1 MIVALQYRPDNWQEE
16 LRQKGTAA
24 REQIVQ
30 QFTAPAVTQRQ
41 PLTYRPDPEQLREQ
55 EVRDQVF
62 SMSNPWTIRNKI
74 TELATPKK
82 YVPTEPFEFDPFK
95 RAAALTKQPER
106 KTLPGMIQI
115 PEMHYKTNSTPW
127 QQFVENLQDL
137 PIYRAGAT
145 LQEGIKNATSLK
157 EPTFKESTGNPK
169 FDKILRAIGGGGAE
183 LTNGLMA
190 GGPAMGS
197 GVIAGKVSQQAATK
211 MPAVASRIVG
221 GAAEGAVTNV
231 ATGMA
236 NNQTDPGEIANLA
249 VTGAALGGGLSGVVE
264 GIAKIPAA
272 VRYAKEAPLR
282 KEIDSFIE
290 RTNAPAESVSAPPA
304 TRIERNIS
312 GSSAAVDSKGIELAG
327 NLNRYERLQQQYGQ
341 AVNDQ
346 YQYLKQ
352 SMAERGGVRQGGLV
366 QNADGEVT
374 GRFGRQSENPR
385 WYRDFFADQG
395 RKPSDKELR
404 QLAVKHVNEGFAD
417 DMGDVPPWRP
427 ADIEDIDGEL
437 AAIKQAAPTIADPAE
452 RAAVQQVA
460 DSLQASRDQIK
471 RQLPEG
477 SQARVAMPVP
487 GGAGAVPAAG
497 AVSAG
502 GKTISR
508 VQVVESIR
516 KNLGAT
522 IDTGRMGV
530 SRQKVLGLYKTQ
542 PEVIRTGYAEDL
554 DTIAHEVGH
563 HLEKK
568 FSLKQNRQLEQEL
581 LDMMDQVGVHN
592 YRQYPRS
599 EWFDEG
605 IAEFFRVY
613 LADPQ
618 QAKQLAPRFGAFLNS
633 TLPAKMQRGLV
644 RVQKDMQTW
653 LQQGDYEQAKGLI
666 EMAGGKK
673 QRRWNWNKF
682 YTQSFDDLHP
692 LKLAELALT
701 GKIGQGAKSIY
712 KLARLSRG
720 IPERA
725 KMAITRGVF
734 DSQGNKLSEGMA
746 KIVRPLEEIGMSE
759 HDFATYLAVRHAID
773 LRRLGKE
780 TPFTPAQMSEVMSR
794 WDNNPIVQEAHQE
807 IKKYNNALLS
817 ILQEAGI
824 VSSKSVREMKF
835 KYPNYVPFMRYF
847 DDDGVAGFKNG
858 GYGASK
864 AFANITTPIRKM
876 SEEGSQ
882 RSIINP
888 FESMIKNTFLV
899 MNAAAK
905 NKVGQR
911 LAALADVDG
920 AGVWVERV
928 PGQKSGKEHIIDVYQ
943 DGKKIAYKV
952 RNPDLYNAML
962 SLDEESTNSLLR
974 FLGGAAGMLRA
985 GATLTPEFIIRNAFR
1000 DVVGAIINSTK
1011 YGFNPLDFFKGL
1023 THTIGKTDVFEK
1035 FVNSGGAMG
1044 TMMSLDRDANREAMQ
1059 AVFRQSWRDKA
1070 ATTIT
1075 SPAEL
1080 AKLLSGYKALKG
1092 TVGLLRKGAEISELS
1107 TKVGTFN
1114 KVLNKTGDIEEAAY
1128 TAKDLMDFNRAGS
1141 AIRSANRSIAFL
1153 NAALQGTD
1161 KTVRSFWGSQLTDL
1175 ETKSSFLVRVFTTLV
1190 LPAAGIYW
1198 WNRTQLS
1205 PEERATFENI
1215 PQKQKD
1221 NFFIIGIPGTGEFA
1235 RIPKPFEAGM
1245 LFATSTERFL
1255 GWLEENDPEAFD
1267 GYAKTTLQSFT
1278 PPVLFTALTPLLEAI
1293 TNHSFFRDAPVVPM
1307 GEQRFEKKDQYG
1319 VYTSELS
1326 KEIGSF
1332 MAKIGLGETN
1342 LASPRII
1349 DNTISGYGAGLA
1361 NYGVDMID
1369 AGINAARGG
1378 KEVPLPKLK
1387 ATEQP
1392 VARSFFVKTS
1402 GGGQVREDFYKD
1414 WDKLSKKKASADYN
1428 ETEMQPEDAKD
1439 YSRMKPYQKQIAKL
1453 QKQYK
1458 EILAAKDVQ
1467 AEHKRRR
1474 LDELDAKMNAAA
1486 KKALGK

>member
-1 MIVALQYRPDNWQEE
+1 MASKYDRVRPISGGQAAGGSPAGASKYAGVQAVYASQAPIRTAEERAIGQHALAM
-16 LRQKGTAA
+16 T
-24 REQIVQ
+24 
-30 QFTAPAVTQRQ
+30 
-41 PLTYRPDPEQLREQ
+41 
-55 EVRDQVF
+55 
-62 SMSNPWTIRNKI
+62 NPWTIQQNLK
-74 TELATPKK
+74 EMAKPKAPASTP
-82 YVPTEPFEFDPFK
+82 EPFEFDPIK
-95 RAAALTKQPER
+95 RGAQIKAAGGNGN
-106 KTLPGMIQI
+106 KTLPGMIEV
-115 PEMHYKTNSTPW
+115 PDVHYTTNTTKA
-127 QQFVENLQDL
+127 QQLVEKLKDL
-137 PIYRAGAT
+137 PLYRAGEVF
-145 LQEGIKNATSLK
+145 QEGNYNASVLEA
-157 EPTFKESTGNPK
+157 EPRLSATTGNPA
-169 FDKILRAIGGGGAE
+169 FDRFLRGAGGGLSE
-183 LTNGLMA
+183 LTRGLMA
-190 GGPAMGS
+190 GGPAMGG
-197 GVIAGKVSQQAATK
+197 GVIAGQVERAAAGRL
-211 MPAVASRIVG
+211 PGAAGRILG
-221 GAAEGAVTNV
+221 GAAEGAATNT

-236 NNQTDPGEIANLA
+236 MGQTDGDEIAKLA
-249 VTGAALGGGLSGVVE
+249 GTGAVLGAGLRGLVE
-264 GIAKIPAA
+264 GAMQIPRA
-272 VRYAKEAPLR
+272 VRYAQQAPLR
-282 KEIDSFIE
+282 KEIEAFVE
-290 RTNAPAESVSAPPA
+290 RTNAPRAEGEVVAPPA
-304 TRIERNIS
+304 ARIERNIS
-312 GSSAAVDSKGIELAG
+312 GPAVSDPGVELAN
-327 NLNRYERLQQQYGQ
+327 NLSRHDRLQQQYAK
-341 AVNDQ
+341 AVEDQ
-346 YQYLKQ
+346 YQYLKE
-352 SMAERGGVRQGGLV
+352 SMASRGGVRQGGLV

-385 WYRDFFADQG
+385 WYRDFFAENG
-395 RKPSDKELR
+395 RKPTDKDLR
-404 QLAVKHVNEGFAD
+404 QIATKHVNEGFAD

-427 ADIEDIDGEL
+427 ADIEDIDAEL
-437 AAIKQAAPTIADPAE
+437 ATIRQAAPAIADPAE

-477 SQARVAMPVP
+477 SQARVA
-487 GGAGAVPAAG
+487 GAGSAG
-497 AVSAG
+497 AAPGAG
-502 GKTISR
+502 TAASGKTISR

-522 IDTGRMGV
+522 IDTGRMGI

-563 HLEKK
+563 HLDKK
-568 FSLKQNRQLEQEL
+568 FGLKQNRALEQEL
-581 LDMMDQVGVHN
+581 LNMMDQVGVHD

-618 QAKQLAPRFGAFLNS
+618 RAKQLAPRFGAFLNS

-653 LQQGDYEQAKGLI
+653 MQQGDYEQAKGLI

-673 QRRWNWNKF
+673 QRRWNWSKF
-682 YTQSFDDLHP
+682 YTQAFDDLNP
-692 LKLAELALT
+692 LRFAELALT
-701 GKIGQGAKSIY
+701 GKIEQGAKSLY

-720 IPERA
+720 VPERA
-725 KMAITRGVF
+725 KMAITRGIF

-746 KIVRPLEEIGMSE
+746 NIVRPLEEIGMSE

-794 WDNNPIVQEAHQE
+794 WDGNPVVQKAHQQ
-807 IKKYNNALLS
+807 IMQYNDALLS
-817 ILQEAGI
+817 ILQDAGV
-824 VSSKSVREMKF
+824 VSKQGVQEMKRL
-835 KYPNYVPFMRYF
+835 YPNYVPFMRYF

-899 MNAAAK
+899 MNSAAK

-911 LAALADVDG
+911 LAALADVEG
-920 AGVWVERV
+920 AGAWVERV

-943 DGKKIAYKV
+943 DGNKVAYKV

-962 SLDEESTNSLLR
+962 SLDDEKLTGLIRFVAGTAANLLR
-974 FLGGAAGMLRA
+974 S

-1000 DVVGAIINSTK
+1000 DVVGAIVNSSK
-1011 YGFNPLDFFKGL
+1011 YGFNPIDFFKGL
-1023 THTIGKTDVFEK
+1023 AHTVGKTEVFEK

-1044 TMMSLDRDANREAMQ
+1044 TMMSLDRDASREAMQ
-1059 AVFRQSWRDKA
+1059 AVFRQSWRDK
-1070 ATTIT
+1070 TMKTVS

-1092 TVGLLRKGAEISELS
+1092 TIGLLRQGAELSELS
-1107 TKVGTFN
+1107 TKVGAFN
-1114 KVLNKTGDIEEAAY
+1114 KVLKKTGDIEEAAY

-1141 AIRSANRSIAFL
+1141 RMRNANQIIAFL
-1153 NAALQGTD
+1153 NASLQGTD
-1161 KTVRSFWGSQLTDL
+1161 KMRRAFLENPLSFSVRAITALTI
-1175 ETKSSFLVRVFTTLV
+1175 
-1190 LPAAGIYW
+1190 PAGMIHL

-1205 PEERATFENI
+1205 PEERAKYENI
-1215 PQKQKD
+1215 PQFQKD
-1221 NFFIIGIPGTGEFA
+1221 NFFIIGIPGTGEFV

-1255 GWLEENDPEAFD
+1255 DWLEENDPEAYD
-1267 GYAKTTLQSFT
+1267 GYAWTAVGSIA
-1278 PPVLFTALTPLLEAI
+1278 PPVMITALTPLLEAI
-1293 TNHSFFRDAPVVPM
+1293 SNYSFFRKAPVVPM

-1332 MAKIGLGETN
+1332 MAQIGLGETN

-1378 KEVPLPKLK
+1378 REVPLPKLK

-1402 GGGQVREDFYKD
+1402 GGGQVRDDFYKD
-1414 WDKLSKKKASADYN
+1414 WDKLSKKRASADFN
-1428 ETEMQPEDAKD
+1428 ETEMKPEDAQK
-1439 YSRMKPYQKQIAKL
+1439 YARMKPYQKQIAKL

-1458 EILAAKDVQ
+1458 EVLKAKDVQ
-1467 AEHKRRR
+1467 AENKRRR
-1474 LDELDAKMNAAA
+1474 LDELDAMMNEAA

>member
-1 MIVALQYRPDNWQEE
+1 MASKYAGVKPLQTNQSANKENGSTSRYAGVQAVYAQDAPIRTPEE
-16 LRQKGTAA
+16 RAIG
-24 REQIVQ
+24 
-30 QFTAPAVTQRQ
+30 
-41 PLTYRPDPEQLREQ
+41 EQL
-55 EVRDQVF
+55 F
-62 SMSNPWTIRNKI
+62 SMTNPWTVKKN
-74 TELATPKK
+74 LDYMATPKAPA
-82 YVPTEPFEFDPFK
+82 YTPEPFELDPFK

-127 QQFVENLQDL
+127 QQFVEELQDL

-197 GVIAGKVSQQAATK
+197 GVIAGKVEQAAATK
-211 MPAVASRIVG
+211 LPGVAARILG
-221 GAAEGAVTNV
+221 GAAEGSVTNV

-272 VRYAKEAPLR
+272 VRYAKQAPLR

-290 RTNAPAESVSAPPA
+290 RTNAPAAAESVSAPPA
-304 TRIERNIS
+304 ARIERNIS

-341 AVNDQ
+341 AVEDQ

-352 SMAERGGVRQGGLV
+352 SMVERGGVRQGGLV

-385 WYRDFFADQG
+385 WYRDFFAEKG

-427 ADIEDIDGEL
+427 TEIEDIDGEL
-437 AAIKQAAPTIADPAE
+437 AAIKQAAPTIVDPAE
-452 RAAVQQVA
+452 RAALQQVA
-460 DSLQASRDQIK
+460 DSLQVSRDQIK

-477 SQARVAMPVP
+477 SQARVAVPVP
-487 GGAGAVPAAG
+487 GGAGAVPATG

-530 SRQKVLGLYKTQ
+530 SRQKVLGFYKVK

-581 LDMMDQVGVHN
+581 LDMMDTVGVHD

-618 QAKQLAPRFGAFLNS
+618 QAKQLAPRFGDFLNS

-644 RVQKDMQTW
+644 RVQKDIQTW

-666 EMAGGKK
+666 EMSGGQK
-673 QRRWNWNKF
+673 QRRWTWSKF
-682 YTQSFDDLHP
+682 YTQMVDDLNP
-692 LKLAELALT
+692 MKLAELALT
-701 GKIGQGAKSIY
+701 GKVEQGAKSLY

-720 IPERA
+720 VPERA
-725 KMAITRGVF
+725 KMAITRGIF

-746 KIVRPLEEIGMSE
+746 QIVRPLEQIGMSE
-759 HDFATYLAVRHAID
+759 HDFATYLSVKHAID

-794 WDNNPIVQEAHQE
+794 WDGNPIVRKAHQQ
-807 IKKYNNALLS
+807 IMQYNDALLS
-817 ILQEAGI
+817 ILQDAGV
-824 VSSKSVREMKF
+824 VSKQGIQEMKRL
-835 KYPNYVPFMRYF
+835 YPNYVPFMRYF

-876 SEEGSQ
+876 TEEGSQ

-899 MNAAAK
+899 VNSAAK

-920 AGVWVERV
+920 AGAWVERV
-928 PGQKSGKEHIIDVYQ
+928 PGQKSGKEHIIDVYEN
-943 DGKKIAYKV
+943 GKKIAYKV

-962 SLDEESTNSLLR
+962 SLDDESTNSLLR

-1000 DVVGAIINSTK
+1000 DVVGAIINSSK
-1011 YGFNPLDFFKGL
+1011 YGFTPIDFFKGL
-1023 THTIGKTDVFEK
+1023 GHVVGKTDVYEK

-1044 TMMSLDRDANREAMQ
+1044 TMMSLDRDASREAMQ

-1070 ATTIT
+1070 ATTVT

-1092 TVGLLRKGAEISELS
+1092 TVGLLRAGAEISELS
-1107 TKVGTFN
+1107 TKVGVFN
-1114 KVLNKTGDIEEAAY
+1114 KALSKTGDIEEAAY

-1153 NAALQGTD
+1153 NASLQGTD
-1161 KTVRSFWGSQLTDL
+1161 KMVRAFK
-1175 ETKSSFLVRVFTTLV
+1175 ENPASFLVRAFTTLV
-1190 LPAAGIYW
+1190 LPAAGLYY

-1205 PEERATFENI
+1205 DEERAMFENI
-1215 PQKQKD
+1215 PQNQKD
-1221 NFFIIGIPGTGEFA
+1221 NFFIIGIPGTGEFV

-1255 GWLEENDPEAFD
+1255 GWLETNDPEAYD

-1278 PPVLFTALTPLLEAI
+1278 PPVLFTALTPLLEAV
-1293 TNHSFFRDAPVVPM
+1293 TNHSFFRDAPVVPQ
-1307 GEQRFEKKDQYG
+1307 GDQRFEKKDQYG

-1332 MAKIGLGETN
+1332 MAKIGLGKNN

-1361 NYGVDMID
+1361 NYGVDLID
-1369 AGINAARGG
+1369 MGINVARGG
-1378 KEVPLPKLK
+1378 REVPLPAKK
-1387 ATEQP
+1387 PTEQP
-1392 VARSFFVKTS
+1392 VARSFFVNTS
-1402 GGGQVREDFYKD
+1402 GGGQIREDFYNQ
-1414 WDKLSKKKASADYN
+1414 WDEIETKRNSAARNEVPMEPEDKKKYD
-1428 ETEMQPEDAKD
+1428 
-1439 YSRMKPYQKQIAKL
+1439 RMKPYQREIDRL
-1453 QKQYK
+1453 YKQYK
-1458 EILAAKDVQ
+1458 QILSAKDVQ

>member
-1 MIVALQYRPDNWQEE
+1 MASKYDRVRPISGGQAAGGSPAGASKYAGVQAVYASQAPIRTAEERAIGQHALAM
-16 LRQKGTAA
+16 T
-24 REQIVQ
+24 
-30 QFTAPAVTQRQ
+30 
-41 PLTYRPDPEQLREQ
+41 
-55 EVRDQVF
+55 
-62 SMSNPWTIRNKI
+62 NPWTIQQNLK
-74 TELATPKK
+74 EMAKPKAPASTP
-82 YVPTEPFEFDPFK
+82 EPFEFDPIK
-95 RAAALTKQPER
+95 RGAQIKAAGGNGN
-106 KTLPGMIQI
+106 KTLPGMIEV
-115 PEMHYKTNSTPW
+115 PDVHYTTNTTKA
-127 QQFVENLQDL
+127 QQLVEKLKDL
-137 PIYRAGAT
+137 PLYRAGEVF
-145 LQEGIKNATSLK
+145 QEGNYNASVLEA
-157 EPTFKESTGNPK
+157 EPRLSATTGNPA
-169 FDKILRAIGGGGAE
+169 FDRFLRGAGGGLSE
-183 LTNGLMA
+183 LTRGLMA
-190 GGPAMGS
+190 GGPAMGG
-197 GVIAGKVSQQAATK
+197 GVIAGQVERAAAGRL
-211 MPAVASRIVG
+211 PGAAGRILG
-221 GAAEGAVTNV
+221 GAAEGAATNT

-236 NNQTDPGEIANLA
+236 MGQTDGDEIAKLA
-249 VTGAALGGGLSGVVE
+249 GTGAVLGAGLRGLVE
-264 GIAKIPAA
+264 GAMQIPRA
-272 VRYAKEAPLR
+272 VRYAQQAPLR
-282 KEIDSFIE
+282 KEIEAFVE
-290 RTNAPAESVSAPPA
+290 RTNAPRAEGEVVAPPA
-304 TRIERNIS
+304 ARIERNIS
-312 GSSAAVDSKGIELAG
+312 GPAISDPGVELAN
-327 NLNRYERLQQQYGQ
+327 NLSRHDRLQQQYAK
-341 AVNDQ
+341 AVEDQ
-346 YQYLKQ
+346 YQYLKE
-352 SMAERGGVRQGGLV
+352 SMASRGGVRQGGLV

-374 GRFGRQSENPR
+374 GRFDRQSENPR
-385 WYRDFFADQG
+385 WYRDFFAENG
-395 RKPSDKELR
+395 RKPTDKDLR
-404 QLAVKHVNEGFAD
+404 QLATKHVNEGFAD

-437 AAIKQAAPTIADPAE
+437 ASIRQAAPAIADPAE

-477 SQARVAMPVP
+477 SQARVA
-487 GGAGAVPAAG
+487 GAGSAG
-497 AVSAG
+497 AAPGAG
-502 GKTISR
+502 TAASGKTISR

-522 IDTGRMGV
+522 IDTGRMGI

-563 HLEKK
+563 HLDKK
-568 FSLKQNRQLEQEL
+568 FGLKQNRALEQEL
-581 LDMMDQVGVHN
+581 LNMMDQVGVHD

-666 EMAGGKK
+666 EMSGGKK
-673 QRRWNWNKF
+673 KRRWNWSKF
-682 YTQSFDDLHP
+682 YTQAFDDLNP
-692 LKLAELALT
+692 LRLAELALT
-701 GKIGQGAKSIY
+701 GKIEQGGKSLY

-720 IPERA
+720 VPERA
-725 KMAITRGVF
+725 KMAITRGIF

-746 KIVRPLEEIGMSE
+746 NIVRPLEEIGMSE
-759 HDFATYLAVRHAID
+759 QDFAIYLSVRHAID

-794 WDNNPIVQEAHQE
+794 WGSNPVVQKAHQE
-807 IKKYNNALLS
+807 IKKYNSALLS
-817 ILQEAGI
+817 ILQDAGI

-858 GYGASK
+858 GYGAAK

-888 FESMIKNTFLV
+888 FESMIKNTFMA

-905 NKVGQR
+905 NKVTRQ
-911 LAALADVDG
+911 LAALADVEG
-920 AGVWVERV
+920 AGAWVERV

-943 DGKKIAYKV
+943 DGNKVAYKV

-962 SLDEESTNSLLR
+962 SLDDESTNSLLR

-1000 DVVGAIINSTK
+1000 DVVGAIINSSK

-1023 THTIGKTDVFEK
+1023 GHVVGKTDVYEK

-1044 TMMSLDRDANREAMQ
+1044 TMMSLDRDASREAMQ

-1070 ATTIT
+1070 AKTVT
-1075 SPAEL
+1075 SLAEL

-1092 TVGLLRKGAEISELS
+1092 TVGLLRAGAEISELS
-1107 TKVGTFN
+1107 TKVGVFN
-1114 KVLNKTGDIEEAAY
+1114 KALRKTGDIEEAAY

-1153 NAALQGTD
+1153 NASLQGTD
-1161 KTVRSFWGSQLTDL
+1161 KMVRAFK
-1175 ETKSSFLVRVFTTLV
+1175 ENPASFLVRAFTTLV
-1190 LPAAGIYW
+1190 LPAAGIYY

-1205 PEERATFENI
+1205 PEERETFENI
-1215 PQKQKD
+1215 PQNQKD
-1221 NFFIIGIPGTGEFA
+1221 NFFVIGIPGTGEFV

-1255 GWLEENDPEAFD
+1255 GWLETNDPEAYD

-1319 VYTSELS
+1319 VYTSELA
-1326 KEIGSF
+1326 KEVGSF
-1332 MAKIGLGETN
+1332 MARIGLGEIN

-1349 DNTISGYGAGLA
+1349 DNTISRYGAGLA

-1378 KEVPLPKLK
+1378 REVPLPKLK

-1402 GGGQVREDFYKD
+1402 GGGQVRDDFYKD
-1414 WDKLSKKKASADYN
+1414 WDKLSKKRASADFN
-1428 ETEMQPEDAKD
+1428 ETEMKPEDAKD
-1439 YSRMKPYQKQIAKL
+1439 YARMKPYQKQIAKL
-1453 QKQYK
+1453 QRQYK
-1458 EILAAKDVQ
+1458 EILTAKDVQ
-1467 AEHKRRR
+1467 AENKRRR
-1474 LDELDAKMNAAA
+1474 LDELDAMMNEAA